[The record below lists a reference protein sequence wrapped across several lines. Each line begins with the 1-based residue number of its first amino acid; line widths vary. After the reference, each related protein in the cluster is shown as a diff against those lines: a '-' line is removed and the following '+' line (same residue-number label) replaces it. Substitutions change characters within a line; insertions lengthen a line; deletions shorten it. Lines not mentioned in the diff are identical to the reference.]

1 MAGTIYQLPTIS
13 ADTNAGTGAMAGAS
27 QSFSQAGTVFGQL
40 RKSILDEEQRA
51 IENAYR
57 EKMFDENVRQFGER
71 MGLERDQFAFNKD
84 KWADELGLRRD
95 EFGLNQRRLEEEI
108 RHNRASEA
116 NTAMS
121 NRLTQ
126 QGNAILNMS
135 RMFEMEN
142 KKRELA
148 ADDISREF
156 SFYTQANPE
165 QRAQLQ
171 TAWGERAK
179 KGDSFAQT
187 ALNHA
192 TAFDNTVAKGEVPD
206 TEGSILNFMAAVKSD
221 PKIFERQIQNRM
233 DRIKAGKEN
242 AKALTELQTTIDK
255 NADSVADIY
264 HRDQLANMD
273 SNAEITKTVLRNML
287 GGKAEVQVD
296 IGSALKQLDRKLG
309 TTTNWF
315 GLGYGNTGRKLLGN
329 DFWGNNSIAFG
340 SSDYMDDKV
349 MDTVISEIASKA
361 YANGRPLTSTQTQEL
376 RRRLLMFHNAVKN
389 HDESTLAKLMGQS
402 K

>member
-1 MAGTIYQLPTIS
+1 MAASIYQLPTIN

-27 QSFSQAGTVFGQL
+27 QSFSHAGTVFGEL
-40 RKSILDEEQRA
+40 RKAILDEEQRA
-51 IENAYR
+51 IENAYK
-57 EKMFDENVRQFGER
+57 EKVFDENVRQFGER
-71 MGLERDQFAFNKD
+71 MGLERDQFAFSKD
-84 KWADELGLRRD
+84 KFAK
-95 EFGLNQRRLEEEI
+95 EFGLSERQFAEAA
-108 RHNRASEA
+108 RHNRATEA
-116 NTAMS
+116 NAAMS

-135 RMFEMEN
+135 RMFEMQN
-142 KKRELA
+142 KQRELA

-165 QRAQLQ
+165 QRMQLQ

-192 TAFDNTVAKGEVPD
+192 SAFDATVAQGNVPD
-206 TEGSILNFMAAVKSD
+206 TQDAVLNFMASVKGDS
-221 PKIFERQIQNRM
+221 KILEQMIKNRG
-233 DRIKAGKEN
+233 DRIKLNNEN
-242 AKALTELQTTIDK
+242 RKALTELQTTIDK
-255 NADSVADIY
+255 NMDSANETY
-264 HRDQLANMD
+264 HRDQLADMD
-273 SNAEITKTVLRNML
+273 TNAEVTKTVLRNML
-287 GGKAEVQVD
+287 GGKAEVQID

-309 TTTNWF
+309 TTTTWL

-329 DFWGNNSIAFG
+329 DFGGNNSIAFG
-340 SSDYMDDKV
+340 SSDYMDDNV
-349 MDTVISEIASKA
+349 MNALINEIASKA

-376 RRRLLMFHNAVKN
+376 KRRLTMFHNAVKN

>member
-1 MAGTIYQLPTIS
+1 MASDLRWNPVS
-13 ADTNAGTGAMAGAS
+13 ANFGDASAFMRNAGD
-27 QSFSQAGTVFGQL
+27 SFSKAGTVFGEL

-51 IENAYR
+51 IENAYK
-57 EKMFDENVRQFGER
+57 EKQFDENVRQFGER

-233 DRIKAGKEN
+233 DRMKAGKEN

-255 NADSVADIY
+255 NADSVADTY
-264 HRDQLANMD
+264 HRDTLAQMD
-273 SNAEITKTVLRNML
+273 ANVEMFKTLARNMF
-287 GGKAEVQVD
+287 GGKGEIQIDV
-296 IGSALKQLDRKLG
+296 GSALKQIERKVG
-309 TTTNWF
+309 HTTNWF
-315 GLGYGNTGRKLLGN
+315 GLGYGNTGRWLLGGDMGMN
-329 DFWGNNSIAFG
+329 DDVTLGGNAREN
-340 SSDYMDDKV
+340 V
-349 MDTVISEIASKA
+349 MKAVIHELAAKT
-361 YANGRPLTSTQTQEL
+361 YRNGRPLTSSEVQTLLKRGEL
-376 RRRLLMFHNAVKN
+376 LNSALKN
-389 HDESTLAKLMGQS
+389 HEESTVAQLLGQN